1 MVTVL
6 RPMSEIRP
14 PLPDPENIIVKF
26 DWGYGHVEHK
36 ILESW
41 LELDPFRGHAARSMQ
56 VEFADGKIFSRWI
69 YPYDSG
75 RHDANHPG
83 ALLRFP
89 GAAALLYTVPSAGL
103 VDYAQRMPAR
113 LVVIF
118 GEGLIYQ
125 GEFPEDGLGYV
136 KGFGTSESWAEY
148 VDEEC
153 RKVDTLPAL

>member
-1 MVTVL
+1 MTVMTKEEC
-6 RPMSEIRP
+6 RISDAQEDYSEI
-14 PLPDPENIIVKF
+14 IVRF
-26 DWGYGHVEHK
+26 DWGYGRVEHR
-36 ILESW
+36 ILERPAA
-41 LELDPFRGHAARSMQ
+41 LDPFRGHAARSMQ

-89 GAAALLYTVPSAGL
+89 GAAALLHTVPSAGL